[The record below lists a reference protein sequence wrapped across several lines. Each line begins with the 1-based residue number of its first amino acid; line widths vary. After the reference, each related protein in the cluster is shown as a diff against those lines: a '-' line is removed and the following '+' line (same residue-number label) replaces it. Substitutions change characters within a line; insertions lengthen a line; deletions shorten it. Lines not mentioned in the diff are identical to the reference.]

1 MAIMTLTEAKK
12 YVQDELIQGVIED
25 IIDVNPIFSVLPFTG
40 YDGHGIIG
48 NREKTLADVDVYNV
62 NATITARNVSEVDP
76 VTFTAIKIIGD
87 ADLDKLIQ
95 IQSKSGG
102 VDLMANEIA
111 SKAKS
116 IARRFQSGMILDNGT
131 APNMNSMHSM
141 IDATQVFGHATGE
154 ALSFQ
159 LLDELLDKVTS
170 KDSKVDFIMMS
181 PRTFRSYKT
190 LLRALGGTPA
200 EWVVELP
207 DGRTTI
213 GYEDIPIF
221 KNSFIPTT
229 ETAQAAAVTG
239 GSLTSVW
246 AGNWDDGTLKTG
258 LTAIHPSAA
267 PAGIQVEVIGTNTDK
282 DSETFRVKQ
291 YTNMALM
298 NRRALAR
305 LTSIN
310 N

>member
-1 MAIMTLTEAKK
+1 MAIMTLVEAKK
-12 YVQDELIQGVIED
+12 YVRDELLEGIIED
-25 IIDVNPIFSVLPFTG
+25 IITINPFYSLLPFTG
-40 YDGHGIIG
+40 YDGHGVIG
-48 NREKTLADVDVYNV
+48 NREKILADVAMYDV
-62 NATITARNVSEVDP
+62 NATITARNVSEVDQ
-76 VTFTAIKIIGD
+76 VTYTATKIIGD
-87 ADLDKLIQ
+87 ADIDALIQ
-95 IQSKSGG
+95 LQSKSGG
-102 VDLMANEIA
+102 VDLIANEIS

-116 IARRFQSGMILDNGT
+116 ISRRFQQGMVSDDGL
-131 APNMNSMHSM
+131 APNMHSFHTLC
-141 IDATQVFGHATGE
+141 DPTQTFGHATGE
-154 ALSFQ
+154 DLSFD
-159 LLDELLDKVTS
+159 LLDQLIDYVTA
-170 KDSKVDFIMMS
+170 KDGKVDFIMLP

-207 DGRTTI
+207 DGRYTI

-221 KNSFIPTT
+221 KNPYLSVA
-229 ETAQAAAVTG
+229 ETPQGAALTG
-239 GSLTSVW
+239 GALTSIY
-246 AGNWDDGTLKTG
+246 AGCFDDGTLKTG
-258 LTAIHPSAA
+258 ITAIHPSGA
-267 PAGIQVEVIGTNTDK
+267 PAGIQVEMIGKNVNK